1 MLGKVIPNPGEG
13 VNEAFPKHRYL
24 PSREIFHPDPRC
36 YRVLL
41 QILTD
46 KNPMPETIIV
56 KDQPK
61 ILCSKRDAEPR
72 EI

>member
-1 MLGKVIPNPGEG
+1 MPGKVLPNPGEG
-13 VNEAFPKHRYL
+13 VNEAFLKHRYL
-24 PSREIFHPDPRC
+24 PSREIFHLEPRR

-46 KNPMPETIIV
+46 KNPMPETVIV
-56 KDQPK
+56 KDQPE
-61 ILCSKRDAEPR
+61 ILYLKCDAELR